1 MLIGAGRAAAL
12 ALREFSG
19 SSYSENR
26 VVCLID
32 DDAAKQGRYLQG
44 VNIVGGQASIVEAAQ
59 KYNVDEI
66 IFAIPSATHQQRK
79 ELLAECQKT
88 GCRLKT
94 LPGICQLANGEVS
107 IKEIRDVE
115 IEDLLGRDAVKV
127 DLSDIIGYIGGRVIL
142 VTRGGGSIGSEL
154 CRQIASHAPQ
164 TLIIF
169 DIYENNGTSETV
181 LCGSGYARTCC
192 RLGQIRAFTSA
203 DKDEWEKG
211 RHAVRGRC

>member
-44 VNIVGGQASIVEAAQ
+44 VKIVGGQASIVEAAQ

-79 ELLAECQKT
+79 ELLAEWQKT

-142 VTRGGGSIGSEL
+142 VTGEAGASEANFAGRLPNMHRKRLLYSIFMKTMHMTSSRNSGKN
-154 CRQIASHAPQ
+154 
-164 TLIIF
+164 TL
-169 DIYENNGTSETV
+169 
-181 LCGSGYARTCC
+181 R
-192 RLGQIRAFTSA
+192 
-203 DKDEWEKG
+203 
-211 RHAVRGRC
+211 